1 MLLCICFTLLVYC
14 MDMWLLKSSFVIL
27 HKLEKKTASNSHNYI
42 LLVSAESFQ
51 CKDCYGQ
58 GNVDFHLDEVSCVFY
73 VVNFDTYCF
82 PSVALADLEGASLPG
97 PLWATDRRTPSLAL
111 DRRPKGGPRR
121 VGEWWW
127 WSACLCE
134 EWKKCRI
141 WHSAFLNV
149 KFCISVFLH
158 YFKTSYHC
166 HRQSNQFVGFI
177 F

>member
-97 PLWATDRRTPSLAL
+97 PPLGDGPTYAVTGVGPPPKRRASQS
-111 DRRPKGGPRR
+111 RR
-121 VGEWWW
+121 VVMMVGLPVWRMKEVQN
-127 WSACLCE
+127 LT
-134 EWKKCRI
+134 
-141 WHSAFLNV
+141 
-149 KFCISVFLH
+149 FCISECQILH
-158 YFKTSYHC
+158 FCLSPLL
-166 HRQSNQFVGFI
+166 
-177 F
+177 